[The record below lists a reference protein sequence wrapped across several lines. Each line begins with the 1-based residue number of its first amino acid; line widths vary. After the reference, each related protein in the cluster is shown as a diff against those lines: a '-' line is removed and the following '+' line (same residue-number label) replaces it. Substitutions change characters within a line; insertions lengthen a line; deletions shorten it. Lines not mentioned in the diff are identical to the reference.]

1 MEKNYLSTTITA
13 LMLSLASLTLPPGG
27 VLEAADIF
35 TKITAS
41 PGGDIGNSR
50 GAAWGDYDGDGFID
64 LIVTQVGPGSTSVLQ
79 FLYHNNGNGTF
90 SRVTNGPVAAV
101 LCAGYGA
108 AWADYD
114 NDGNLDLILVNWNQP
129 NYLFHNNGNGTF
141 MAVPSS
147 VSTDIIATSRGVSFV
162 DYNGDGYVDIFR
174 TAQINDLRRL
184 YHNNRDGTLTRPSPS
199 PLSSA
204 SRAASSA
211 RCGRTT
217 TTIASPTFSCR
228 KSTKRAAIP
237 ITCIGTTAAARLLAW
252 PPECWMA
259 MPIPRPRPG
268 VITTMTATWICS
280 CRAPPTAAR
289 TVGSTFSIAITATE
303 RSRASPPCRPTTRPI
318 KAGPRMAATG
328 RL

>member
-1 MEKNYLSTTITA
+1 MKKNYLSTTITA

-64 LIVTQVGPGSTSVLQ
+64 LIVTQVGPGSNSVLQ

-184 YHNNRDGTLTRPSPS
+184 YHNNRDGTFTRHHPARFPQRAVGGLQQRSQARPF
-199 PLSSA
+199 P
-204 SRAASSA
+204 AASQ
-211 RCGRTT
+211 
-217 TTIASPTFSCR
+217 
-228 KSTKRAAIP
+228 
-237 ITCIGTTAAARLLAW
+237 
-252 PPECWMA
+252 
-259 MPIPRPRPG
+259 
-268 VITTMTATWICS
+268 
-280 CRAPPTAAR
+280 
-289 TVGSTFSIAITATE
+289 
-303 RSRASPPCRPTTRPI
+303 RS
-318 KAGPRMAATG
+318 G
-328 RL
+328 RLSQLPVSERRRRHVYSRGRRNVGWQCQFHGRGLG